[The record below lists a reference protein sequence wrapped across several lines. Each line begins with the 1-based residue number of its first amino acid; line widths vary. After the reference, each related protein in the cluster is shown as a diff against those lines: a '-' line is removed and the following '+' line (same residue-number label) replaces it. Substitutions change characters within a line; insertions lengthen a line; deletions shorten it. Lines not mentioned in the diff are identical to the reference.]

1 MKVQRLELM
10 EALVHKKKISVN
22 ISKTNSK
29 FCLSLHSNADNN
41 YLFVN
46 EKEISKFK
54 AGNKNVNFPT

>member
-1 MKVQRLELM
+1 M